1 MAEPW
6 ANEMEAHLATQLR
19 TIHCDSH
26 GKGAAEVG
34 VLVAEDT
41 IAVFL
46 DDFELQ
52 ASEEYLID
60 AGAADQVIAKRSRS
74 QEMIEYPYR
83 AAVERTTGRQVVSFA
98 SATKLEPN
106 YTVQVFRL
114 APVHGS
120 SS

>member
-1 MAEPW
+1 
-6 ANEMEAHLATQLR
+6 MEAQLAAQLR
-19 TIHCDSH
+19 AIHCDSH

-46 DDFELQ
+46 DRLELQ
-52 ASEEYLID
+52 PSEQYLVD
-60 AGAADQVIAKRSRS
+60 AGEADQVIAMRSRS
-74 QEMIEYPYR
+74 QEMIEHTYR

-114 APVHGS
+114 APVHRS
-120 SS
+120 

>member
-1 MAEPW
+1 MSELWP
-6 ANEMEAHLATQLR
+6 NGIEVQLATELR
-19 TIHCDSH
+19 AIHCDSH

-46 DDFELQ
+46 DDFDLQ
-52 ASEEYLID
+52 PSEEYLID
-60 AGAADQVIAKRSRS
+60 AGAADQVIATRSRF
-74 QEMIEYPYR
+74 QEMIEYTYR
-83 AAVERTTGRQVVSFA
+83 AAVERSTGRKVVSFA
-98 SATKLEPN
+98 NATKLEPN